1 MLTKVQLQQDLA
13 GKNDVQ
19 ELAYRIGILL
29 SSYSQIINKQKGIS
43 GSLFQQKT
51 KAKNLFIPNALKKE
65 GTIQQQDYI
74 INCMHYI
81 HQNAWKAGLV
91 VKIEDWKYS
100 SFPDYCGIRNGT
112 MCNKSLLL
120 ERTSYDRDRFYKDSY
135 EIIPEEIFRSFS

>member
-1 MLTKVQLQQDLA
+1 M
-13 GKNDVQ
+13 
-19 ELAYRIGILL
+19 
-29 SSYSQIINKQKGIS
+29 
-43 GSLFQQKT
+43 FQQKT

-91 VKIEDWKYS
+91 EKIEDWKYS

-120 ERTSYDRDRFYKDSY
+120 ERTGYDRDRFYKDSY